1 MLLIDFVFNYLKYIL
16 LTVFF
21 IFVYHFTLK
30 AETNATINGY
40 VFDSKN
46 KPIPSVRV
54 AIPSLKKQ
62 TFTDAKGFFNLKDV
76 NTQTLLVTFSRIGY
90 LAKDTLITVSTTSEY
105 FIYLDE
111 SDIITSDIVVTG
123 TRTYK
128 HIENLPM
135 PIEVVSSSQI
145 KDKAYLRLDEVL
157 SQEMGI
163 PMTENRGRG
172 MQIQGMDAD
181 YTLVL
186 LNGEPMSNRTGG
198 VFNISRFSIGNLSR
212 IEVVRGPSS
221 SLYGSSA
228 LAGVVNLITEK
239 PTKPLDIGLS
249 ARYGTHHTYDVA
261 GEVNASLFNK
271 KLGIRTFIDNY
282 RTEGFSLI
290 PSVIEKIVPEN
301 NNWTIN
307 TELFY
312 DIASTVRARLNGRH
326 NSEQIGNSYKIIE
339 GNNENI
345 INTTVTNI
353 ENNASIN
360 INHSISNRY
369 DLDIRLY
376 GSDYLTKTLDV
387 FNRTEEIYDSYK
399 FRHRIGKAELQSTAL
414 MGLHQVT
421 GGFGLQLDEVESGQ
435 IDNGVKGTQL
445 YFAYLQDDWQLSDK
459 LNLIGSLRYDGHND
473 YADNL
478 SPKIAMSWSVIPD
491 LILRAS
497 VGSGFKAPTF
507 EQLYL
512 NWSLASEG
520 YSVFG
525 IKNFKTEF
533 NKLGST
539 GQLSD
544 TLINLDKI
552 IDLTPELSWAIDLGG
567 TLSLSD
573 NFELKLNIFRNN
585 VNGLIE
591 FLPVAIK
598 SNGRLLYTYF
608 NLNRI
613 YTQGLETRLRY
624 VPIKN
629 LNLQVHYQ
637 LLYSGDLDVIDILN
651 SENQTQYWKR
661 DGIRDRR
668 VRPNEYGGLFNRS
681 RHSGTFNVDYNF
693 EALDMILSLRGVY
706 KSKYGYADRNGNTIL
721 DDASEYSDGYSLWH
735 FLLTQNVFEQ
745 FRIHFGVNNIFDYKT
760 QDTRLVTSGRT
771 LFLGITYNYTIY

>member
-1 MLLIDFVFNYLKYIL
+1 MLLIDFVFKYFKYIL
-16 LTVFF
+16 FTVFLLLGQN
-21 IFVYHFTLK
+21 VK
-30 AETNATINGY
+30 VQAETSSNIIGY
-40 VFDSKN
+40 VLDSK
-46 KPIPSVRV
+46 KIPIPSVRV
-54 AIPSLKKQ
+54 VIPALKKQ

-76 NTQTLLVTFSRIGY
+76 NAKELLVNFSRIGY
-90 LAKDTLITVSTTSEY
+90 LAKDTVLTLSNTNNYIV
-105 FIYLDE
+105 YLEE
-111 SDIITSDIVVTG
+111 SDIITRDIVITG

-172 MQIQGMDAD
+172 MQIQGLDAD

-261 GEVNASLFNK
+261 GEVNASFFNK
-271 KLGIRTFIDNY
+271 KLGIRTFVDNY

-312 DIASTVRARLNGRH
+312 DITSTVRTRLNGRH
-326 NSEQIGNSYKIIE
+326 NSEQIGNSYRIVQ
-339 GNNENI
+339 GNNEDI

-353 ENNASIN
+353 ENNASLN
-360 INHSISNRY
+360 INHSITNRY
-369 DLDIRLY
+369 DLDVRFY
-376 GSDYLTKTLDV
+376 GSDYSTRTLDV
-387 FNRTEEIYDSYK
+387 FDDTKLVYDSYK

-421 GGFGLQLDEVESGQ
+421 GGFGVQLDEVESGQ
-435 IDNGVKGTQL
+435 IDEGVKGTQL
-445 YFAYLQDDWQLSDK
+445 YFAYLQDDWQMSDK
-459 LNLIGSLRYDGHND
+459 LNLIGSLRYDGHSD

-478 SPKIAMSWSVIPD
+478 SPKVALSWSVLPE

-525 IKNFKTEF
+525 IKNFRTEF
-533 NKLGST
+533 DKLGST

-544 TLINLDKI
+544 TLMNLENI
-552 IDLTPELSWAIDLGG
+552 IDLTPELSWAIDFGG
-567 TLSLSD
+567 TLSLAD
-573 NFELKLNIFRNN
+573 NFEIKLNIFRNN

-624 VPIKN
+624 VPVKN
-629 LNLQVHYQ
+629 LNLQFHYQ

-651 SENQTQYWKR
+651 SDEQTKFWKR
-661 DGIRDRR
+661 DGIIDRR

-681 RHSGTFNVDYNF
+681 RHSGAVNIDYNI
-693 EALDMILSLRGVY
+693 EAWDMILSLRSVY

-721 DDASEYSDGYSLWH
+721 DDDTEYAEGYSLWH
-735 FLLTQNVFEQ
+735 FLLSQSIFEH
-745 FRIHFGVNNIFDYKT
+745 FRIHFGVNNILNYKT
-760 QDTRLVTSGRT
+760 VDTRLVTSGRT
-771 LFLGITYNYTIY
+771 LFLGITYNYTIL